1 MFAAKQGHL
10 DVVKTLMEKDNLD
23 VNAQENVS
31 DIAFYLTIVLFISY
45 FSRKLNLVHH
55 FLLFN
60 AKNWIFFKS

>member
-31 DIAFYLTIVLFISY
+31 DIAFI
-45 FSRKLNLVHH
+45 
-55 FLLFN
+55 
-60 AKNWIFFKS
+60 